1 LLSAEL
7 GRSHGVYWQAL
18 KIELNKKA
26 ITFLPLTVAVS
37 LILSP
42 KQRAL
47 LGESPASSMVK
58 AFLKAGVLLSEVVT
72 A

>member
-1 LLSAEL
+1 
-7 GRSHGVYWQAL
+7 L

-26 ITFLPLTVAVS
+26 ITFLPLTVDVS

-42 KQRAL
+42 KQRTL
-47 LGESPASSMVK
+47 LGESPAGSMVK

>member
-1 LLSAEL
+1 M
-7 GRSHGVYWQAL
+7 